1 MTPAPELADNQAPV
15 RSRRRALYG
24 FAAAF
29 VVLLAVP
36 HLADRFDF
44 PGFYLTFMFTAFFWI
59 TQASSW
65 NMLTGYSGYFSFGQG
80 AWFGVGVYT
89 TGVLAGKRG
98 WDFITALPLAGVAA
112 LIAGL
117 LLGLVVFRLRS
128 LGGEIFALTTLAVAF
143 VLASLARI
151 FPAIDGGR
159 GAFMTGI
166 PTPEFLGEFRPAM
179 YRMSLVIMMATL
191 LAAYL
196 IYESRLGWGLFAIR
210 DDEQV
215 ARGLGVPVFR
225 YKMTALG
232 ANAFFAGLMGG
243 VWALQIG
250 FITVEDV
257 FNIRVP
263 LFVILMSVL
272 GGTRHWMGPVVG
284 AVIIFTI
291 TDRFNSA
298 GFEDFNQLFIG
309 GLLIVL
315 VLAVR
320 EGVYLRLRERWV
332 ATLAVFAVTFLA
344 LFLFN
349 DSSMV
354 WKFLWASLATLA
366 MALVPERAWPAAG
379 RERQAEPV
387 PEFERAER

>member
-1 MTPAPELADNQAPV
+1 MTTSASPPAP
-15 RSRRRALYG
+15 SRRRALAG
-24 FAAAF
+24 FGVVF
-29 VVLLAVP
+29 VVLLSVP
-36 HLADRFDF
+36 HLAERFDF
-44 PGFYLTFMFTAFFWI
+44 PGFYLTFLFTAFFWI

-65 NMLTGYSGYFSFGQG
+65 NILTGYSGYFSFGQG

-89 TGVLAGKRG
+89 TAVLAGKNG
-98 WDFITALPLAGVAA
+98 WALLAALPLAGLAA
-112 LIAGL
+112 LVVGL

-143 VLASLARI
+143 VLASIARI
-151 FPAIDGGR
+151 FPVIDGGR
-159 GAFMTGI
+159 GAFMTSVPI
-166 PTPEFLGEFRPAM
+166 PEFLGEFRPAM
-179 YRMSLVIMMATL
+179 YRMTLVIMLATVL
-191 LAAYL
+191 TAYL
-196 IYESRLGWGLFAIR
+196 IFESRLGWGLFSIR

-225 YKMTALG
+225 YKMTAL
-232 ANAFFAGLMGG
+232 ATNAFFGGLMGG

-250 FITVEDV
+250 FVTVEDV

-291 TDRFNSA
+291 SDRFNSA
-298 GFEDFNQLFIG
+298 GFEDFNQVFIG

-320 EGVYLRLRERWV
+320 EGVYLRLRERWI
-332 ATLAVFAVTFLA
+332 ASLAVFVGTFGVLMVV
-344 LFLFN
+344 N
-349 DSSMV
+349 ESSMV
-354 WKFLWASLATLA
+354 WKFLWAALATLA
-366 MALVPERAWPAAG
+366 MALIPTSIWTAR
-379 RERQAEPV
+379 RQKAPVTAEIAEAEPDSV
-387 PEFERAER
+387 DA

>member
-1 MTPAPELADNQAPV
+1 MSSAVPPSQGGSFV
-15 RSRRRALYG
+15 RSQRTTLVG
-24 FAAAF
+24 FTAAF
-29 VVLLAVP
+29 LVLLSVP
-36 HLADRFDF
+36 HLADRLEF
-44 PGFYLTFMFTAFFWI
+44 PGFYLTFLFTAFFWI

-80 AWFGVGVYT
+80 AWFGIGVYT
-89 TGVLAGKRG
+89 TGVLAGKQG
-98 WDFITALPLAGVAA
+98 WSFISALPLAGITA
-112 LIAGL
+112 LLAGL

-143 VLASLARI
+143 VLAAVARI

-159 GAFMTGI
+159 GSFMTGI

-179 YRMSLVIMMATL
+179 YRMSLVVMMATVL
-191 LAAYL
+191 TAYL
-196 IYESRLGWGLFAIR
+196 VYESRLGWGLFSIR

-215 ARGLGVPVFR
+215 ARGLGVPVFK

-232 ANAFFAGLMGG
+232 MNAFFSGLMGG

-284 AVIIFTI
+284 AVIIHTMI
-291 TDRFNSA
+291 DRFNSA
-298 GFEDFNQLFIG
+298 GFEDFNQLVIG
-309 GLLIVL
+309 GLLILL

-320 EGVYLRLRERWV
+320 EGIYMRLAERWI
-332 ATLAVFAVTFLA
+332 ASTSIFGAVSVGLVI
-344 LFLFN
+344 FN
-349 DSSMV
+349 TSSII
-354 WKFLWASLATLA
+354 WKFLWAALAVLA
-366 MALVPERAWPAAG
+366 MALIPDGVWHRLTGRSGTQTTPELEGAG
-379 RERQAEPV
+379 S
-387 PEFERAER
+387 